1 MGGNGLRPD
10 LTRGYETRID
20 ILSSINPGF
29 LLRGRQWP
37 TSRSSRTRLNST
49 PPVSSRAPL
58 KSSPPPRRPSTRSVR
73 WVPP

>member
-1 MGGNGLRPD
+1 MGGDVLRPD
-10 LTRGYETRID
+10 LIRGYEARID

-58 KSSPPPRRPSTRSVR
+58 KSSPPPRRPSMRSVR

>member
-10 LTRGYETRID
+10 LTWGYETRID

-58 KSSPPPRRPSTRSVR
+58 KSSPPPHRPSTRSVR
-73 WVPP
+73 WALL

>member
-1 MGGNGLRPD
+1 MGGHGLRPD
-10 LTRGYETRID
+10 LTQGYETRID

-58 KSSPPPRRPSTRSVR
+58 KSSLPPHRPSMRSVR
-73 WVPP
+73 WAQP

>member
-1 MGGNGLRPD
+1 MGGHGLCPD

-58 KSSPPPRRPSTRSVR
+58 KSSPPPLRLSTRSVR
-73 WVPP
+73 WALP

>member
-1 MGGNGLRPD
+1 MGGYGFRPD

-58 KSSPPPRRPSTRSVR
+58 KSSPPPHKPSTRLVP